1 MANVSKKMVINYVPG
16 EECRVAVMENDRL
29 EEFHAERMDSASHV
43 GNIYIGR
50 VVNVEPAIQAAFIDF
65 GLPANGFLHVTDLH
79 PRYFPG
85 EDQETTERVGKKTP
99 RRERPP
105 IQACLRRGQEVAVQ
119 VIKEGVGTK
128 GPTVTSY
135 LSIPGRFLVMMP
147 QMDRVGV
154 SRKVEDEEARRKM
167 REILDQLDLP
177 EGFGFILRTAGMD
190 RTKLEL
196 KRDLAYLSRLWKDME
211 KRWKQGNKPRLLYSE
226 SDLLV
231 RTLRD
236 TLTSDMDEIVID
248 NEAALNRAA
257 RFLKI
262 VAPRSGT
269 KLIRYTGKSPIY
281 HALGIEQQIQN
292 IHAREVPLPG
302 GGRLVID
309 EAEALVAID
318 VNSGKMRDA
327 KDAETTAY
335 RTNVEAVDE
344 ICRQLR
350 LRDVGGVI
358 VNDLID
364 MRQAKYRR
372 EIETRFNDNLKRDR
386 ARWTTAPISE
396 FGILEMTRQRMRGSH
411 ESQHFADCPVCRGR
425 GLVQRPDSVAAD
437 ALREL
442 AAILDHEK
450 VARAE
455 LVVSPRIAGELL
467 SGKRRAL
474 SLLERSLGK
483 HVDVR
488 VSDAIPIDRVSFYA
502 YDALNNDIDV
512 SRLTHDRA
520 RPEHLQVF
528 ELPADAGPN
537 WAELEAE
544 GVEEIEEPVE
554 EVVELPMHP
563 IEMDD
568 AQAAAAEAAAGPA
581 ETPDDDGKRRRTRGG
596 RGRNRDRGGRDGPAL
611 PPPSVKGRG
620 RAAEPMRAPDAPSA
634 GPAMA
639 ADAQGAPSEGDG
651 EGGRRR
657 RRRRRG
663 GRGRNKDH
671 APGTQD
677 ATSNGFVGNEP
688 GRMAGH
694 DASALHVDGPAR
706 EGDFEEPRHGRQ
718 PGMVDEPGE
727 PSQSRSPDGAGTD
740 DRSGPEG
747 EGTGGPRPPRRRR
760 RRGGRG
766 RNADHGAVSPDGPH
780 APHGDSAP
788 RQTHSDESQESVSA
802 IDSSHDHRDDGPSN
816 ADHPAAAGEA
826 GPDGPGEAGG
836 TKRRRRRRGGR
847 GRNRAGDE
855 GGGGGGGSVESD
867 APAPSQTR
875 PASVGGRFP
884 GGGGNPRPPAPIA
897 PASAVP
903 NSPSPVVKVPKPRS
917 LYSSRRRLAPSE
929 RKGLGGADE

>member
-1 MANVSKKMVINYVPG
+1 MSNLKKMVINYVPG

-50 VVNVEPAIQAAFIDF
+50 VVNVEPAIQAAFVDF

-85 EDQETTERVGKKTP
+85 EDGETTERVGKKTP

-105 IQACLRRGQEVAVQ
+105 IQACLRRGQEIAVQ

-154 SRKVEDEEARRKM
+154 SRKVEDEEVRRKM

-177 EGFGFILRTAGMD
+177 DGFGFILRTAGMD

-248 NEAALNRAA
+248 NDAALNRAA

-269 KLIRYTGKSPIY
+269 KLVHYTGKAPIY
-281 HALGIEQQIQN
+281 HVLGIERQIQT

-335 RTNVEAVDE
+335 RTNAEAVDE

-364 MRQAKYRR
+364 MRQAKHRR
-372 EIETRFNDNLKRDR
+372 EIENRFKDNLKRDR

-396 FGILEMTRQRMRGSH
+396 FGILEMTRQRMRGSQ
-411 ESQHFADCPVCRGR
+411 ESMHFADCPVCRGR

-442 AAILDHEK
+442 AAVLDTEA

-467 SGKRRAL
+467 STKRRAL
-474 SLLERSLGK
+474 SRLERTLGK

-502 YDALNNDIDV
+502 YDAAGNDVDVTRLLN
-512 SRLTHDRA
+512 RRA
-520 RPEHLQVF
+520 REDELVVF
-528 ELPADAGPN
+528 ELPTDAEPN
-537 WAELEAE
+537 WANLSDDAE
-544 GVEEIEEPVE
+544 QEFDEPVE
-554 EVVELPMHP
+554 EVLELPMHP
-563 IEMDD
+563 IEMDE
-568 AQAAAAEAAAGPA
+568 AQALAADAAAAQS
-581 ETPDDDGKRRRTRGG
+581 ETDASGKRRRRRRGG
-596 RGRNRDRGGRDGPAL
+596 RGRNRDGDRDGTLAPPSVSIPDQRPARPAMLAEDDAPETDSSGPAQPRGDGPSPEGEAGGKRRRRRRRGGRGRNRDGTFSDAPASADGGPQTSPDGDL
-611 PPPSVKGRG
+611 PREDEHDD
-620 RAAEPMRAPDAPSA
+620 RAAASTNDSPS
-634 GPAMA
+634 PVA
-639 ADAQGAPSEGDG
+639 ADHGPDGHADGSGEQSEFDADG
-651 EGGRRR
+651 VRRRR

-663 GRGRNKDH
+663 GRGRNRDGSPALDGSAPNGSAPNGEEPGSQNAPTPPAAESPSPQPAARNPDH
-671 APGTQD
+671 HDDASGDFAPG
-677 ATSNGFVGNEP
+677 
-688 GRMAGH
+688 
-694 DASALHVDGPAR
+694 
-706 EGDFEEPRHGRQ
+706 EE
-718 PGMVDEPGE
+718 
-727 PSQSRSPDGAGTD
+727 
-740 DRSGPEG
+740 
-747 EGTGGPRPPRRRR
+747 GGP
-760 RRGGRG
+760 
-766 RNADHGAVSPDGPH
+766 
-780 APHGDSAP
+780 
-788 RQTHSDESQESVSA
+788 
-802 IDSSHDHRDDGPSN
+802 
-816 ADHPAAAGEA
+816 
-826 GPDGPGEAGG
+826 
-836 TKRRRRRRGGR
+836 KRRRRRRGGR
-847 GRNRAGDE
+847 GRGRAGEAADTGTAPGE
-855 GGGGGGGSVESD
+855 NASASDTPRAASRAPSAPSAGRSGGGGSASQSPPRPD
-867 APAPSQTR
+867 PAP
-875 PASVGGRFP
+875 
-884 GGGGNPRPPAPIA
+884 PPAATPKPGAA
-897 PASAVP
+897 PLAV
-903 NSPSPVVKVPKPRS
+903 NVPKPRS

-929 RKGLGGADE
+929 RKSLGGGDE

>member
-1 MANVSKKMVINYVPG
+1 MSNKKMVINYVPG
-16 EECRVAVMENDRL
+16 EECRVAVLENDRL
-29 EEFHAERMDSASHV
+29 EEFHSERMDSASHV
-43 GNIYIGR
+43 GNIYIGK
-50 VVNVEPAIQAAFIDF
+50 VVNVEPAIQAAFVDF
-65 GLPANGFLHVTDLH
+65 GLQANGFLHVTDLH

-105 IQACLRRGQEVAVQ
+105 IQACLRRGQEIAVQ

-154 SRKVEDEEARRKM
+154 SRKVEDEEVRRKM

-177 EGFGFILRTAGMD
+177 DGFGFILRTAGMD

-236 TLTSDMDEIVID
+236 SLTSDMDEIVID
-248 NEAALNRAA
+248 NDAALNRAA

-269 KLIRYTGKSPIY
+269 KLVHYTGKAPIY
-281 HALGIEQQIQN
+281 HVLGIEKQIQT

-335 RTNVEAVDE
+335 RTNVEAIDE

-364 MRQAKYRR
+364 MRQAKHRR
-372 EIETRFNDNLKRDR
+372 EIENRFKENLKRDR

-411 ESQHFADCPVCRGR
+411 ESVHFADCPVCRGR

-442 AAILDHEK
+442 AAILDAET

-455 LVVSPRIAGELL
+455 MVVSPRIAGELL
-467 SGKRRAL
+467 SGKRRSL
-474 SLLERSLGK
+474 SRLERALGK

-488 VSDAIPIDRVSFYA
+488 ISDAIPIDRVSFYA
-502 YDALNNDIDV
+502 YDAAGNDVDV
-512 SRLTHDRA
+512 SRLSVRRV
-520 RPEHLQVF
+520 RPEELQVF
-528 ELPADAGPN
+528 ELPAEAEPN
-537 WAELEAE
+537 WADLTDDVAEEAD
-544 GVEEIEEPVE
+544 EPAE

-563 IEMDD
+563 IEMDE
-568 AQAAAAEAAAGPA
+568 AQAAAAEAAADAQAQTEPGGRRRRRRRGGRGRGRDGEREGMPPA
-581 ETPDDDGKRRRTRGG
+581 LAATPQAGAHPEGDTGVHVPGSAGEAPTPTEDEPGGKRRRRRRRGG
-596 RGRNRDRGGRDGPAL
+596 RGRNRDGAPIDGGGAVPG
-611 PPPSVKGRG
+611 S
-620 RAAEPMRAPDAPSA
+620 
-634 GPAMA
+634 A
-639 ADAQGAPSEGDG
+639 ADAPGSETHHAPHDDLDAAPVESQGEPRPDEGAELAGAGQPIAGEG
-651 EGGRRR
+651 EGGRRRR

-663 GRGRNKDH
+663 GRGRGREGMPGPGGPTPDSTPPADRGMADSPMEFADEPDHDH
-671 APGTQD
+671 AGPD
-677 ATSNGFVGNEP
+677 AGSSP
-688 GRMAGH
+688 
-694 DASALHVDGPAR
+694 
-706 EGDFEEPRHGRQ
+706 
-718 PGMVDEPGE
+718 
-727 PSQSRSPDGAGTD
+727 QSHQ
-740 DRSGPEG
+740 
-747 EGTGGPRPPRRRR
+747 
-760 RRGGRG
+760 
-766 RNADHGAVSPDGPH
+766 DHGAPTS
-780 APHGDSAP
+780 
-788 RQTHSDESQESVSA
+788 E
-802 IDSSHDHRDDGPSN
+802 
-816 ADHPAAAGEA
+816 
-826 GPDGPGEAGG
+826 GG
-836 TKRRRRRRGGR
+836 GKRRRRRRGGR
-847 GRNRAGDE
+847 GRGHAAE
-855 GGGGGGGSVESD
+855 GGQAAD
-867 APAPSQTR
+867 QR
-875 PASVGGRFP
+875 PPQQNG
-884 GGGGNPRPPAPIA
+884 RPPAPAQQPRPPMPPQGPA
-897 PASAVP
+897 PAPQLAV
-903 NSPSPVVKVPKPRS
+903 NVPRPRS

-929 RKGLGGADE
+929 RKGLGGGDE

>member
-1 MANVSKKMVINYVPG
+1 MSKQMVINYVPG

-43 GNIYIGR
+43 GNIYIGK
-50 VVNVEPAIQAAFIDF
+50 VVNVEQGIQAAFVDF

-105 IQACLRRGQEVAVQ
+105 IQACLRRGQEIAVQ

-135 LSIPGRFLVMMP
+135 LSVPGRFLVMMP

-154 SRKVEDEEARRKM
+154 SRKVEDEETRRKM

-190 RTKLEL
+190 RTKAEL

-211 KRWKQGNKPRLLYSE
+211 KRWQQGNKPRLLYSE

-236 TLTSDMDEIVID
+236 TLTSDMDTVVID

-262 VAPRSGT
+262 VAPRTST
-269 KLIRYTGKSPIY
+269 KLVHYTGKAPIF
-281 HALGIEQQIQN
+281 HVMGVEQQIQN

-302 GGRLVID
+302 GGRLVFD

-335 RTNVEAVDE
+335 RTNLEATDE

-364 MRQAKYRR
+364 MRQAKHRR
-372 EIETRFNDNLKRDR
+372 EIETRFRENLKRDR
-386 ARWTTAPISE
+386 ARWTIAPISE
-396 FGILEMTRQRMRGSH
+396 FGILEMTRQRMRGSQ
-411 ESQHFADCPVCRGR
+411 ESVHFADCPVCRGR
-425 GLVQRPDSVAAD
+425 GLVQRPESVAAD

-442 AAILDHEK
+442 AAILESDK

-467 SGKRRAL
+467 SSKRRAL
-474 SLLERSLGK
+474 ARIERTLAK

-488 VSDAIPIDRVSFYA
+488 ISDAIPVDRVNFYA
-502 YDALNNDIDV
+502 YDAQGNDIDV
-512 SRLTHDRA
+512 ARLKHRA
-520 RPEHLQVF
+520 VRPDELVEHVLA
-528 ELPADAGPN
+528 ADAEPN
-537 WAELEAE
+537 WAEPDEAAPE
-544 GVEEIEEPVE
+544 VVEEPVE
-554 EVVELPMHP
+554 EVVELPLHP

-568 AQAAAAEAAAGPA
+568 AQAAAAEAASQSEPA
-581 ETPDDDGKRRRTRGG
+581 AEGASGGRRRRGRGG
-596 RGRNRDRGGRDGPAL
+596 RGRGSAPLLPPMRTPKPEAPKPAPGDTPGEASGATEGEGEGGRRKRRRRRRGRGGRGGADGAPAPAGAPGGDEAAAMGDGPVESSVIEAAAEDEGDAHDGDH
-611 PPPSVKGRG
+611 PPRDGAAGDPANGGEGGRKRRRRRRRGRG
-620 RAAEPMRAPDAPSA
+620 GRGGGGAGGPAEAGAPALNGAMSPGEPHGDDAHGDDREGDEEAHEDRAHDAP
-634 GPAMA
+634 PASGDA
-639 ADAQGAPSEGDG
+639 APGQTGEGDG
-651 EGGRRR
+651 QRRR

-663 GRGRNKDH
+663 
-671 APGTQD
+671 
-677 ATSNGFVGNEP
+677 
-688 GRMAGH
+688 
-694 DASALHVDGPAR
+694 
-706 EGDFEEPRHGRQ
+706 
-718 PGMVDEPGE
+718 
-727 PSQSRSPDGAGTD
+727 
-740 DRSGPEG
+740 
-747 EGTGGPRPPRRRR
+747 
-760 RRGGRG
+760 RGGR
-766 RNADHGAVSPDGPH
+766 
-780 APHGDSAP
+780 
-788 RQTHSDESQESVSA
+788 
-802 IDSSHDHRDDGPSN
+802 
-816 ADHPAAAGEA
+816 
-826 GPDGPGEAGG
+826 
-836 TKRRRRRRGGR
+836 
-847 GRNRAGDE
+847 
-855 GGGGGGGSVESD
+855 GGGGGGGPEAAPGAAPGPQHRA
-867 APAPSQTR
+867 APAPQ
-875 PASVGGRFP
+875 
-884 GGGGNPRPPAPIA
+884 
-897 PASAVP
+897 
-903 NSPSPVVKVPKPRS
+903 PSPAGAQPSSQPMPKPVVKPRS
-917 LYSSRRRLAPSE
+917 LYVSRRRLLPSE
-929 RKGLGGADE
+929 RKGLGGGDE

>member
-1 MANVSKKMVINYVPG
+1 MSKKMVINYVPG

-43 GNIYIGR
+43 GNIYIGK
-50 VVNVEPAIQAAFIDF
+50 VVNVEPAIQAAFVDF

-154 SRKVEDEEARRKM
+154 SRKVEDEDVRRKM

-262 VAPRSGT
+262 VAPRTGT
-269 KLIRYTGKSPIY
+269 KLVRYTGKAPIF
-281 HALGIEQQIQN
+281 HVLGIEKQIQT

-364 MRQAKYRR
+364 MRQAKHRR
-372 EIETRFNDNLKRDR
+372 EIEARFKENLKRDR

-442 AAILDHEK
+442 AAILDTEA

-474 SLLERSLGK
+474 SRLERSLGK

-502 YDALNNDIDV
+502 YDALGNDVDV
-512 SRLTHDRA
+512 TRLSHRRA
-520 RPEHLQVF
+520 RPDELQVF
-528 ELPADAGPN
+528 ELPADAEPN
-537 WAELEAE
+537 WAELADDT
-544 GVEEIEEPVE
+544 VEEIEEPVE
-554 EVVELPMHP
+554 EVVELPLHP
-563 IEMDD
+563 IEMDE
-568 AQAAAAEAAAGPA
+568 AQAAAADAAAAQA
-581 ETPDDDGKRRRTRGG
+581 EAEAGGGKRRRRRRGG
-596 RGRNRDRGGRDGPAL
+596 RGRSGREGGALL
-611 PPPSVKGRG
+611 PPQTPAPAQPAGEAAAAAPAPQGEGARG
-620 RAAEPMRAPDAPSA
+620 PEE
-634 GPAMA
+634 
-639 ADAQGAPSEGDG
+639 QEG

-663 GRGRNKDH
+663 GRGRNRGEG
-671 APGTQD
+671 AP
-677 ATSNGFVGNEP
+677 VG
-688 GRMAGH
+688 
-694 DASALHVDGPAR
+694 GPAGEIR
-706 EGDFEEPRHGRQ
+706 APISDQSAPEDFGEQ
-718 PGMVDEPGE
+718 GE
-727 PSQSRSPDGAGTD
+727 PVGEQTGMPPEDDAGEPMGEAQGGE
-740 DRSGPEG
+740 GPGQEG
-747 EGTGGPRPPRRRR
+747 EGGRRR
-760 RRGGRG
+760 
-766 RNADHGAVSPDGPH
+766 
-780 APHGDSAP
+780 
-788 RQTHSDESQESVSA
+788 
-802 IDSSHDHRDDGPSN
+802 
-816 ADHPAAAGEA
+816 
-826 GPDGPGEAGG
+826 
-836 TKRRRRRRGGR
+836 RRRRRRGGR
-847 GRNRAGDE
+847 GRNREGLPGSGGPAPDGAPGADQAMAEPAPVESFDESDHDHAGPDAGGPPQGQPDQRGPAGE
-855 GGGGGGGSVESD
+855 GGGK
-867 APAPSQTR
+867 R
-875 PASVGGRFP
+875 RRRRRGGRGRARGGEGGAEGGP
-884 GGGGNPRPPAPIA
+884 GGGGPGGDQRPPQQNGRPPAPAQQPRPPMPAQGPA
-897 PASAVP
+897 PAPQLAV
-903 NSPSPVVKVPKPRS
+903 NVPRPRS

-929 RKGLGGADE
+929 RKSLGGGDE

>member
-1 MANVSKKMVINYVPG
+1 MSKKMVINYVPG

-43 GNIYIGR
+43 GNIYIGK

-154 SRKVEDEEARRKM
+154 SRKVEDEEVRRKM

-236 TLTSDMDEIVID
+236 NLTSDMDEIVID

-262 VAPRSGT
+262 VAPRTGT
-269 KLIRYTGKSPIY
+269 KLVRYTGKAPIF
-281 HALGIEQQIQN
+281 HVLGIEKQIQT

-364 MRQAKYRR
+364 MRQAKHRR
-372 EIETRFNDNLKRDR
+372 EIEARFKENLKRDR

-411 ESQHFADCPVCRGR
+411 ESVHFADCPVCRGR

-442 AAILDHEK
+442 AAILDTDS

-474 SLLERSLGK
+474 SRLERSLGK

-502 YDALNNDIDV
+502 YDAMGNDVDV
-512 SRLTHDRA
+512 TRLSHRRVRQD
-520 RPEHLQVF
+520 ELQVF
-528 ELPADAGPN
+528 ELPADAEPN
-537 WAELEAE
+537 WAELADETI
-544 GVEEIEEPVE
+544 EEIEEPVE
-554 EVVELPMHP
+554 EVVELPLHP
-563 IEMDD
+563 IEMDE
-568 AQAAAAEAAAGPA
+568 AQAAAADAAAAQAEADAGGGKRRRRRRGGRGRSGREDGALLPPQILAPAQPAGEAAAAGPA
-581 ETPDDDGKRRRTRGG
+581 PQGEGARGPD
-596 RGRNRDRGGRDGPAL
+596 
-611 PPPSVKGRG
+611 
-620 RAAEPMRAPDAPSA
+620 E
-634 GPAMA
+634 
-639 ADAQGAPSEGDG
+639 QDG

-663 GRGRNKDH
+663 GRGRNRGEGAPVGS
-671 APGTQD
+671 APGDMRAPESDQPAPD
-677 ATSNGFVGNEP
+677 GFNEQ
-688 GRMAGH
+688 GEA
-694 DASALHVDGPAR
+694 
-706 EGDFEEPRHGRQ
+706 
-718 PGMVDEPGE
+718 PGE
-727 PSQSRSPDGAGTD
+727 DTGQPPESGAAPSGEAQGGE
-740 DRSGPEG
+740 GPGQEG
-747 EGTGGPRPPRRRR
+747 EGGRRR
-760 RRGGRG
+760 
-766 RNADHGAVSPDGPH
+766 
-780 APHGDSAP
+780 
-788 RQTHSDESQESVSA
+788 
-802 IDSSHDHRDDGPSN
+802 
-816 ADHPAAAGEA
+816 
-826 GPDGPGEAGG
+826 
-836 TKRRRRRRGGR
+836 RRRRRRGGR
-847 GRNRAGDE
+847 GRNREGMPGPGGPAAEGAPFVESAPAAEGPGEPSDDHDHDDAGPDVGGAPQGQAGDMGPGGEGGGKRRRRRRGGRGRGRGGE
-855 GGGGGGGSVESD
+855 GGGGAPGSGEARDQRPPQQGDRPPAQMPRPS
-867 APAPSQTR
+867 APAPAPT
-875 PASVGGRFP
+875 
-884 GGGGNPRPPAPIA
+884 PAPA
-897 PASAVP
+897 PQLAV
-903 NSPSPVVKVPKPRS
+903 NVPRPRS

-929 RKGLGGADE
+929 RKSLGGGDE